1 MSASRIMKFALLLM
15 LAMPLL
21 GCAPEEAK
29 HKAAGNVLF
38 KRKDFV
44 GAEREYR
51 KAVAAKPRDA
61 GAHVLLAEALF
72 NQQRLGD
79 ARAEFEQALELKPK
93 SPDAHKGLAE
103 VLLGQAPVGD
113 AAAVDAALP
122 HLDAVLAER
131 PGDLVTLV
139 YSAKLVAMKAARL
152 SDATAKLAAFDDA
165 VARLERARRVRAA
178 ELAVHYELAIMLA
191 KRAAALRAAQ
201 APADWQARA
210 SADDSAATAALA
222 ELERRAPGSYVVP
235 YGRAVTA
242 MVAGKADE
250 ALAALGEA
258 LARPDAQAEVAL
270 TDSHFEGLR
279 GDPRFQALVKKP

>member
-1 MSASRIMKFALLLM
+1 MSASRIMKFALLLVL
-15 LAMPLL
+15 LAA

-79 ARAEFEQALELKPK
+79 ARAEFEQALELRPK

-113 AAAVDAALP
+113 AAAIDAALP

-152 SDATAKLAAFDDA
+152 PDTDAAAKLAAFDDA

-210 SADDSAATAALA
+210 TADDGAATAALA

-242 MVAGKADE
+242 MVAGKSDE

-270 TDSHFEGLR
+270 NDSHFEGLR